1 MAPAGE
7 PGHRPSPPR
16 DFGPE
21 VRIDPTAFV
30 APTALVYGRVEVAEH
45 ASLWPGCVIRAEC
58 QEVRVGRY
66 TNLQDQ
72 VVVHVG
78 YDAPAHIGEFCS
90 ITHRAVVHGA
100 RVEDDCL
107 IGIGAILM
115 DGAVIGAGSI
125 VAPGA
130 VVTEGTKI
138 PPGSIVVG
146 IPARVIRQRDARR
159 ENRLNAWKYV
169 WNARGYREGRHRNWV
184 GADYERF
191 LREVEARLDSDA
203 GGGPA
208 EA

>member
-1 MAPAGE
+1 M
-7 PGHRPSPPR
+7 R

-21 VRIDPTAFV
+21 VCIHPTAFV
-30 APTALVYGRVEVAEH
+30 AATAELYGRVEVCED
-45 ASLWPGCVIRAEC
+45 ASLWSGCVIRAEC
-58 QEVRVGRY
+58 QGVRVGRC

-78 YDAPAHIGEFCS
+78 YDAPAEIGDYCS

-130 VVTEGTKI
+130 VVTEGTRI
-138 PPGSIVVG
+138 PPASIAVG
-146 IPARVIRQRDARR
+146 VPARVVRQRDARR

-169 WNARGYREGRHRNWV
+169 WNARAYREGRHRNWV
-184 GADYERF
+184 GPDYERF
-191 LREVEARLDSDA
+191 LREVEERLDA
-203 GGGPA
+203 ELVGTGPGA
-208 EA
+208 